1 MTWPM
6 IFILVVLLLTFVA
19 MVSEK
24 MPIDT
29 IAMTAFCVVLCSG
42 MLSVDEALSVFSNEA
57 PIVVAC
63 MFILSA
69 SLERTGI
76 IRRIGQYVD
85 RIGGNSERSL
95 LLILLPS
102 TALLS
107 SIVNNT
113 PVVVVLMPLVISLAH
128 RRGISPSKLLIPLSF
143 AAIFGGSCTLIG
155 TSTNMVVSATASKM
169 GYEPLSMFEL
179 TPLGIVLAGVGI
191 LYLIVVGSRLLPERS
206 ILTSI
211 LNEQETKEFLT
222 EAVILPDSP
231 VIGKR
236 LFETD
241 VSSLRRARIL
251 NVIREGED
259 LSIPLNEIVLEQGD
273 RIRLMTVL
281 PTMMEIKALKGLD
294 IIPRADIGADTYGL
308 EKATMVEA
316 VISFN
321 SELNGKT
328 IAEVNFRQRFGVV
341 ILAIHRRG
349 VNLRGKFANFRLR
362 FGDILLLEGANS
374 AMGKLR
380 EDRSF
385 LLLEDVGKRI
395 PRKSKQWVAVAALF
409 SLVIFSS
416 LNILPVPHLAIIA
429 SMAVVLGGCLEPEE
443 AYRAINWKIIFL
455 IIGTLGI
462 AEALRHSLVIEFL
475 ISNSTQSIQHFGE
488 TMVLSVF
495 FFCTSLL
502 SIFMPNNA
510 VAGIMTPVAVTLATT
525 LGVEPR
531 AFLIAAALAAS
542 ASFASP
548 ISYQTNTLVY
558 GVGGYK
564 FRDFVKV
571 GLPLNILFWLL
582 ASLLIPWLYFH

>member
-1 MTWPM
+1 M